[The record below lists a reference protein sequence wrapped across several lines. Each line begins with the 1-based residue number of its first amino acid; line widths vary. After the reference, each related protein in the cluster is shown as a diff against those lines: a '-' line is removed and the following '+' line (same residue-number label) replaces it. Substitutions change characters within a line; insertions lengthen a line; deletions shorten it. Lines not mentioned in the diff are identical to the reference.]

1 MKLRSKFTLYISFL
15 LLLVICGVSYTIYVA
30 QKNLLTKQLSV
41 MRTQTL
47 RSFVSICT
55 QSVKLNNSQQINDS
69 VNLLINT
76 YRPSVVYA
84 GFVNRS
90 GEKIYI
96 SRDQDKNIDS
106 EFIRRITKT
115 NIDFTEKYM
124 SYSGEEIFEATTPIL
139 VDGEN
144 RGTFVVGFS
153 QDQMNKQIN
162 DGIAI
167 MTKQIKIVS
176 TIAIIL
182 AIILANFLGYTFAKP
197 LKMLTSAS
205 EEISKG
211 NLNVEVNFKS
221 KDEIGNLFTT
231 FNKMAKQ
238 IKELDSMKDSFVSSV
253 SHELRSPLSAIDGY
267 CDLLIDGIER
277 NVSQEQQLKGL
288 RIIKQATIR
297 LTSFI
302 NNILDLAKIKAN
314 KLEIKK
320 KTTNIKDVVAE
331 IVTLYKPLS
340 LQQKKT
346 IDYIANEEIPD
357 ISIDADKIKQVIT
370 NLVSNAMKFTKEN
383 GKIIIKLLANSPGYG
398 NDYIEVWV
406 QDDGIGIPK
415 EQVDLVFEKFYQVQE
430 GEFKRPKG
438 TGLGLTIVF
447 EMIKL
452 HKGYV
457 WAESDIGQGTTFKF
471 TLPK

>member
-30 QKNLLTKQLSV
+30 QKNLLTRQLSV

-47 RSFVSICT
+47 RSFVSICA
-55 QSVKLNNSQQINDS
+55 QSVKLNNFQQIDDS
-69 VNLLINT
+69 INLLINT
-76 YRPSVVYA
+76 YKPSVVYA
-84 GFVNRS
+84 GFIDKNS
-90 GEKIYI
+90 KKIYI

-106 EFIRRITKT
+106 EFIRRISKT

-124 SYSGEEIFEATTPIL
+124 SYSGEEIFEASTPIL
-139 VDGEN
+139 ADGEN
-144 RGTFVVGFS
+144 KGTFVIGFS
-153 QDQMNKQIN
+153 EDQMNKQIN
-162 DGIAI
+162 DGISI
-167 MTKQIKIVS
+167 MTKQIKVVS
-176 TIAIIL
+176 FIAIIL

-221 KDEIGNLFTT
+221 KDEIGTLFTT

-277 NVSQEQQLKGL
+277 NASQEQQLKGL

-320 KTTNIKDVVAE
+320 KSTDIKDVIME

-340 LQQKKT
+340 VQQKKT
-346 IDYIANEEIPD
+346 IDCIVNEEIPNVF
-357 ISIDADKIKQVIT
+357 IDADKIKQVIT

-398 NDYIEVWV
+398 NEYIEVWV

-452 HKGYV
+452 HNGYV
-457 WAESDIGQGTTFKF
+457 WAESDIGKGTTFKF

>member
-55 QSVKLNNSQQINDS
+55 QSVKLNNSQQITDS

-84 GFVNRS
+84 GFVDKNN
-90 GEKIYI
+90 EKIYM

-124 SYSGEEIFEATTPIL
+124 SYSGEEIFEAATPIL
-139 VDGEN
+139 VDNEN
-144 RGTFVVGFS
+144 RGTFVIGFS

-162 DGIAI
+162 DGISI

-267 CDLLIDGIER
+267 CDLLIDGIEK

-320 KTTNIKDVVAE
+320 KNTNIKDVVAE
-331 IVTLYKPLS
+331 IVALYKPLS
-340 LQQKKT
+340 IQQKKT
-346 IDYIANEEIPD
+346 IDYVANEEIPD
-357 ISIDADKIKQVIT
+357 VLIDADKIKQVIT

>member
-1 MKLRSKFTLYISFL
+1 MKLRYKFTLYISFL

-30 QKNLLTKQLSV
+30 QKNLLTQQLSV

-55 QSVKLNNSQQINDS
+55 QSVKLNNNQQINDS
-69 VNLLINT
+69 INLLINT
-76 YRPSVVYA
+76 YKPSVVYA
-84 GFVNRS
+84 GFVDKNN
-90 GEKIYI
+90 EKIYI
-96 SRDQDKNIDS
+96 SRDQNKNIDS
-106 EFIRRITKT
+106 EFMRRIVKT

-124 SYSGEEIFEATTPIL
+124 SYSGEEIFEAATPII
-139 VDGEN
+139 VNGN
-144 RGTFVVGFS
+144 NKGTFIIGFS
-153 QDQMNKQIN
+153 QSQMNKQIN
-162 DGIAI
+162 DGISK
-167 MTKQIKIVS
+167 MTHQIKIVS
-176 TIAIIL
+176 IIAIIL

-197 LKMLTSAS
+197 LRMLNAAAGA
-205 EEISKG
+205 ISNG
-211 NLNVEVNFKS
+211 NLDVEVNFKS
-221 KDEIGNLFTT
+221 RDEIGTLFTT

-267 CDLLIDGIER
+267 CDLLIDGIEK
-277 NVSQEQQLKGL
+277 NFSQEQQLKGL

-320 KTTNIKDVVAE
+320 KTTDIKDVVAE

-346 IDYIANEEIPD
+346 IDYIATEEIPKVL
-357 ISIDADKIKQVIT
+357 IDADKIKQVIT

-383 GKIIIKLLANSPGYG
+383 GKILIKLLPNSPGYG
-398 NDYIEVWV
+398 NEYIEVWV

-447 EMIKL
+447 EMVKL
-452 HKGYV
+452 HNGYV
-457 WAESDIGQGTTFKF
+457 WAESDIGKGTTFKF

>member
-55 QSVKLNNSQQINDS
+55 QSVKLNNSQQITDS

-84 GFVNRS
+84 GFVDKNS
-90 GEKIYI
+90 EKIYM

-124 SYSGEEIFEATTPIL
+124 SYSGEEIFEAATPIL
-139 VDGEN
+139 VDNEN
-144 RGTFVVGFS
+144 RGTFVIGFS

-162 DGIAI
+162 DGISI

-231 FNKMAKQ
+231 FNKMAIQ

-267 CDLLIDGIER
+267 CDLLIDGIEK

-320 KTTNIKDVVAE
+320 KNTNIKDVVAE
-331 IVTLYKPLS
+331 IVALYKPLS
-340 LQQKKT
+340 IQQKKT
-346 IDYIANEEIPD
+346 IDYVANEEIPD
-357 ISIDADKIKQVIT
+357 VLIDADKIKQVIT

>member
-55 QSVKLNNSQQINDS
+55 QSVKLNNSQQITDS

-84 GFVNRS
+84 GFVDKNS
-90 GEKIYI
+90 EKIYM

-124 SYSGEEIFEATTPIL
+124 SYSGEEIFEAATPIL
-139 VDGEN
+139 VDNEN
-144 RGTFVVGFS
+144 KGTFVIGFS

-162 DGIAI
+162 DGISI

-267 CDLLIDGIER
+267 CDLLIDGIEK

-320 KTTNIKDVVAE
+320 KNTNIKDVVAE
-331 IVTLYKPLS
+331 IVALYKPLS
-340 LQQKKT
+340 IQQKKT
-346 IDYIANEEIPD
+346 IDYVANEEIPD
-357 ISIDADKIKQVIT
+357 VLIDADKIKQVIT

>member
-1 MKLRSKFTLYISFL
+1 
-15 LLLVICGVSYTIYVA
+15 
-30 QKNLLTKQLSV
+30 
-41 MRTQTL
+41 
-47 RSFVSICT
+47 
-55 QSVKLNNSQQINDS
+55 
-69 VNLLINT
+69 
-76 YRPSVVYA
+76 
-84 GFVNRS
+84 
-90 GEKIYI
+90 
-96 SRDQDKNIDS
+96 
-106 EFIRRITKT
+106 
-115 NIDFTEKYM
+115 
-124 SYSGEEIFEATTPIL
+124 
-139 VDGEN
+139 
-144 RGTFVVGFS
+144 
-153 QDQMNKQIN
+153 
-162 DGIAI
+162 
-167 MTKQIKIVS
+167 
-176 TIAIIL
+176 
-182 AIILANFLGYTFAKP
+182 LGYTFAKP

-221 KDEIGNLFTT
+221 KDEIGTLFTT

-277 NVSQEQQLKGL
+277 NASQEQQLKGL

-320 KTTNIKDVVAE
+320 KSTDIKDVIME

-340 LQQKKT
+340 VQQKKT
-346 IDYIANEEIPD
+346 IDCIVNEDIPNVF
-357 ISIDADKIKQVIT
+357 IDADKIKQVIT

-398 NDYIEVWV
+398 NEYIEVWV

-447 EMIKL
+447 EMVKL
-452 HKGYV
+452 HNGYV
-457 WAESDIGQGTTFKF
+457 WAESDIGKGTTFKF

>member
-55 QSVKLNNSQQINDS
+55 QSVKLNNSQQITDS

-84 GFVNRS
+84 GFVDKNS
-90 GEKIYI
+90 EKIYM

-124 SYSGEEIFEATTPIL
+124 SYSGEEIFEAATPIL
-139 VDGEN
+139 VDNEN
-144 RGTFVVGFS
+144 RGTFVIGFS

-162 DGIAI
+162 DGISI

-267 CDLLIDGIER
+267 CDLLIDGIEK

-320 KTTNIKDVVAE
+320 KNTNIKDVVAE
-331 IVTLYKPLS
+331 IVALYKPLS
-340 LQQKKT
+340 IQQKKT
-346 IDYIANEEIPD
+346 IDYVANEEIPD
-357 ISIDADKIKQVIT
+357 VLIDADKIKQVIT